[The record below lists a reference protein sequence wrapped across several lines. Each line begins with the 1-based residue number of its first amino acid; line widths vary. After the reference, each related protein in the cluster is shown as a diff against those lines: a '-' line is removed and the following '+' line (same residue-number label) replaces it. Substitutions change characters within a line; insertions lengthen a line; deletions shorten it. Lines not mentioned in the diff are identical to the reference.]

1 MKTGFNL
8 VSNYIQAVSRLISL
22 PPVMERVIA
31 GARKNEREELEK
43 EREREREREIEREK
57 REREREREKKRQRKP
72 QRET

>member
-1 MKTGFNL
+1 MKTGFKL
-8 VSNYIQAVSRLISL
+8 VSNYIQALSRLISL

-43 EREREREREIEREK
+43 ERERERERDRAREK
-57 REREREREKKRQRKP
+57 REREKKRQRKP